1 MLVCVCVWA
10 SLRVKVFNV
19 KSAKESATLMRVEK
33 HVIPCTLLAQQ
44 PTPPPPPCRN
54 PKKTP
59 FLGHGPPLSLHFN
72 LLHTLRRHSPA
83 LACQVAKSNVRSVRR
98 QKKLTCCLPWH
109 TDAHTDTPPPLTHKH
124 THARTTTYP
133 HQCRCFTPCDKVAL
147 RFAFY
152 CKLKDFFCLFELTT

>member
-1 MLVCVCVWA
+1 MWKVQRRVQPSCEWRSMSFPA
-10 SLRVKVFNV
+10 PSLRSNQ
-19 KSAKESATLMRVEK
+19 
-33 HVIPCTLLAQQ
+33 PLL
-44 PTPPPPPCRN
+44 PPPCRN